1 MKGQVLAVSISEKKG
16 TIKKPVESIELV
28 EDMGVKG
35 DAHFGYKPRQV
46 SILAWEEVEQ
56 VFPSPQDVGISF
68 GAFAENIAIKG
79 IHCEKFKVG
88 VRLKIGDAELEITQI
103 GKDEAHGGPVER
115 KLGTRIMP
123 TYGLFCKVLK
133 GGVVRA
139 GSSVVIL

>member
-16 TIKKPVESIELV
+16 TIKHPVESIELV

-46 SILAWEEVEQ
+46 SILAWEEVER
-56 VFPSPQDVGISF
+56 VFPVPHDAGISF
-68 GAFAENIAIKG
+68 GAFAENIVIKG
-79 IHCEKFKVG
+79 IPREKFKVG

-103 GKDEAHGGPVER
+103 GKDEEHGGPVER

-123 TYGLFCKVLK
+123 TYGLFCKVLR
-133 GGVVRA
+133 GGAVSA
-139 GSSVVIL
+139 GTSIIV